1 MKIFRF
7 GPGMWIFAFL
17 ILVPSLLTAGD
28 ATNQLSATID
38 DFVPIITNIPSA
50 ELRANGL
57 PESARKLVLARF
69 DFSEMTRRSLGRQW
83 KVYDMVIDDVD
94 LAKNF
99 RAQFER
105 VIAKSSLKELLERM
119 KDQSPGS

>member
-1 MKIFRF
+1 M
-7 GPGMWIFAFL
+7 GTSSWTNPCL
-17 ILVPSLLTAGD
+17 ILVNSPHIAVV

-69 DFSEMTRRSLGRQW
+69 DFSEMTRRSLGRHWNSMNQEEQQQVVEAFTQPQLTYYG
-83 KVYDMVIDDVD
+83 KTV
-94 LAKNF
+94 
-99 RAQFER
+99 
-105 VIAKSSLKELLERM
+105 SS
-119 KDQSPGS
+119 S

>member
-7 GPGMWIFAFL
+7 GLGTWIFAFL
-17 ILVPSLLTAGD
+17 ILAPSLLTAGD

-50 ELRANGL
+50 EFQANGL

-69 DFSEMTRRSLGRQW
+69 DFSEMTRRSLGWHWNSLNQGEQQESDAERFHRIPRNLDPASRQSGHTT
-83 KVYDMVIDDVD
+83 
-94 LAKNF
+94 F
-99 RAQFER
+99 RWNDKPE
-105 VIAKSSLKELLERM
+105 
-119 KDQSPGS
+119 G